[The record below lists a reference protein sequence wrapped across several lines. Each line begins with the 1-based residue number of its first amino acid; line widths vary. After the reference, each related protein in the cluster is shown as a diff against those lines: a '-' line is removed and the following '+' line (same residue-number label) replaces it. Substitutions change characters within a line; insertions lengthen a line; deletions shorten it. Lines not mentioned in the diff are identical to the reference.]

1 MRQLAR
7 RGASSRPFFN
17 GTLNSHIMLHRWLRT
32 SIAAALGATLLGGA
46 ANAQTKGTPDHIKA
60 VTSAIDSAAIT
71 ANTATSKDWPT
82 YGLDYAETRFSKLN
96 QITAE
101 NVKDI
106 GLMWTYNLESIRG
119 VEATPLVVDGIMYVS
134 APWSVVHAVDTR
146 TGKRLWTFDPG
157 VDREKGY
164 RGCCDVVNRGV
175 ALYKGKVFV
184 GAYDGRLVALD
195 AATGTKV
202 WEKDTVID
210 RKMSYTI
217 TGAPRVFNGKVVI
230 GNGGAEYGVRGYVTA
245 YDAET
250 GNQAWR
256 WFTVPGDPAKPF
268 EDDSMAAAAK
278 TWDPAGKY
286 WVNGGGGSA
295 WDTITF
301 DPDLNMVYI
310 GTGNGSPWNRNL
322 RSPGGGDNLYLGS
335 IVALNADTGKYL
347 WHYQE
352 TPGDNWDY
360 TSTQPM
366 ILADLTIDS
375 APRKVVLHAPKN
387 GFFFV
392 IDRTNGKFI
401 SAKNFVDVNWATGYD
416 ASGRPIEVPEA
427 RSPDKS
433 FDSIPGPF
441 GAHNWHP
448 MSFNPQTGLVYLPA
462 QGVPLNLTG
471 EKALVQN
478 APAENKFGGTTGW
491 NVGFS
496 LNAEPPKNPPFGR
509 LIAWDPV
516 KQKEAWRAEYIAPWN
531 GGTLTTAGNL
541 VFQGTADGR
550 FIAYNAKTGE
560 KLWET
565 PVGTGVVA
573 APATYM
579 VDGVQYVSVAVGW
592 GGVFGITQRATDREA
607 PGTVYTFAIGGKAPL
622 PAFTKY
628 QIGNL
633 LTGVKYDPAHVPEG
647 TSIYVNAC
655 ATCHGVPGV
664 DKGGNVPNLGYVS
677 TETITNLKDIV
688 FNGPFKDKGMP
699 DFTGKLTEADV
710 VKIQAFIQG
719 TADAIRPK

>member
-366 ILADLTIDS
+366 ILADLTIDG

-478 APAENKFGGTTGW
+478 AQGSNKFGGTTGW

-541 VFQGTADGR
+541 VFQGSADGR

-573 APATYM
+573 APATYV

-664 DKGGNVPNLGYVS
+664 DKGGNVPNLGYVP

>member
-1 MRQLAR
+1 M
-7 RGASSRPFFN
+7 
-17 GTLNSHIMLHRWLRT
+17 
-32 SIAAALGATLLGGA
+32 LGGSA
-46 ANAQTKGTPDHIKA
+46 AVAQTKGSADHIKA
-60 VTSAIDSAAIT
+60 VTGAVDSASIK

-82 YGLDYAETRFSKLN
+82 YGLDYAETRFSKLD
-96 QITAE
+96 QINAS

-106 GLMWTYNLESIRG
+106 GLMWTYSLESIRG
-119 VEATPLVVDGIMYVS
+119 VEATPLVVDGIMYVT

-146 TGKRLWTFDPG
+146 TGKRIWSFDPG

-184 GAYDGRLVALD
+184 GAYDGRLIAID
-195 AATGTKV
+195 AASGQKV
-202 WEKDTVID
+202 WEKDTITD

-250 GNQAWR
+250 GDQKWR
-256 WFTVPGDPAKPF
+256 WFTVPGDPSKPF
-268 EDDSMAAAAK
+268 EDESMAAAAK

-286 WVNGGGGSA
+286 WLSGGGGTA

-310 GTGNGSPWNRNL
+310 GTGNGSPWNRHL
-322 RSPGGGDNLYLGS
+322 RSPAGGDNLYLGS

-366 ILADLTIDS
+366 ILADITIDNQ
-375 APRKVVLHAPKN
+375 PRKVVLHAPKN

-392 IDRTNGKFI
+392 IDRTNGKYI
-401 SAKNFVDVNWATGYD
+401 SAKNFVDVNWATGFD
-416 ASGRPIEVPEA
+416 ANGRPIEVPEA
-427 RSPDKS
+427 RAPDKS

-471 EKALVQN
+471 EKKFVQN
-478 APAENKFGGTTGW
+478 DPGPFKYAATTGW
-491 NVGFS
+491 NIGFT
-496 LNAEPPKNPPFGR
+496 LNTEQPKNLPFGR

-516 KQKEAWRAEYIAPWN
+516 QQKEAWRAEYVAPWN

-550 FIAYNAKTGE
+550 FVAYNAKTGE

-565 PVGTGVVA
+565 PVGTGAVA
-573 APATYM
+573 APSTYE
-579 VDGVQYVSVAVGW
+579 VDGKQYVSIAVGW
-592 GGVFGITQRATDREA
+592 GGVFGITQRATEREG
-607 PGTVYTFAIGGKAPL
+607 PGTVYTFAVGGKAPL
-622 PAFTKY
+622 PDFTKY

-633 LTGVKYDPAHVPEG
+633 LKGVKYDPKDVPDG
-647 TSIYVNAC
+647 TAIYVSAC
-655 ATCHGVPGV
+655 AACHGVPGV
-664 DKGGNVPNLGYVS
+664 DKGGNVPNLGYS
-677 TETITNLKDIV
+677 ATETIGNLKDIV

-710 VKIQAFIQG
+710 TKIQAFIQG